1 MGGLVTLEVKP
12 TCSDNCTTTAK
23 TEILQRVHP
32 EGRDVDSRL
41 RQLSEVR
48 ERHGESG
55 EGLITLWFGLRSSS
69 GIGVAAGR

>member
-32 EGRDVDSRL
+32 EGILEMKAEMSIHVSDSCRKF
-41 RQLSEVR
+41 
-48 ERHGESG
+48 ESG
-55 EGLITLWFGLRSSS
+55 TASQVKG
-69 GIGVAAGR
+69 